1 MPIWQAPHQSRYCP
15 TTSGDEQKSYARSM
29 KINSQGFGVAATG
42 GSDSEA
48 PAERSNTLAP
58 CSAGADAQ
66 NSGVSGEGA
75 QDITDH
81 YPNPKGA

>member
-1 MPIWQAPHQSRYCP
+1 
-15 TTSGDEQKSYARSM
+15 M
-29 KINSQGFGVAATG
+29 KASAQGFGFDATG
-42 GSDSEA
+42 DPDSEA

-58 CSAGADAQ
+58 SSDGADAQ

-81 YPNPKGA
+81 YPNPQGAQRQATKRSPAQRLACFG